1 MKISGIY
8 CKEFSVHQCFEKMI
22 CFSNILPI
30 TSSFFHASKSVLLSL
45 NLDDDLT
52 LNNLQT
58 ESVDRERT
66 AYLIIIL

>member
-1 MKISGIY
+1 MVYIVKNFLFINVFR
-8 CKEFSVHQCFEKMI
+8 KLSV
-22 CFSNILPI
+22 FSNILPI

-58 ESVDRERT
+58 EFVDRERT